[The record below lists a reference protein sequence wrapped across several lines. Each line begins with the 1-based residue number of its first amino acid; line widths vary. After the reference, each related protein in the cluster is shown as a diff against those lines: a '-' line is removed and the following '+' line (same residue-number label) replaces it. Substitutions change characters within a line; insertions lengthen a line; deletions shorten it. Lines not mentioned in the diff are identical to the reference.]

1 MRKSRPTA
9 RAIIIQGDKI
19 ALLERTRQGNYYFVF
34 PGGGIDPGE
43 TPEEAAVREA
53 LEETGLEI
61 ALDHLV
67 AEVQY
72 QGSPQYYFL
81 SHPLGGE
88 LGTGTG
94 PEMTGPPS
102 IFSGTYTPRWVAL
115 AEIPALLVLPASIAA
130 LAVGHPFW
138 PEAPLFLEE

>member
-1 MRKSRPTA
+1 MTKPRLTA
-9 RAIIIQGDKI
+9 RTIIIQGDKI
-19 ALLERTRQGNYYFVF
+19 ALLERNRQGKHYFVF
-34 PGGGIDPGE
+34 PGGGIDPDE

-61 ALDHLV
+61 GLDRLV
-67 AEVQY
+67 AEVQF
-72 QGSPQYYFL
+72 QGSPQYFFL

-88 LGTGTG
+88 LGTGAG

-102 IFSGTYTPRWVAL
+102 VLNGTYAPRWVAL
-115 AEIPALLVLPASIAA
+115 AEIPALPVLPASIAA

-138 PEAPLFLEE
+138 PESPLFLEE

>member
-1 MRKSRPTA
+1 MKIPRPTA

-19 ALLERTRQGNYYFVF
+19 ALLERNRQGKHYFVF

-61 ALDHLV
+61 GLDRLV

-72 QGSPQYYFL
+72 HGSPQYYFL
-81 SHPLGGE
+81 SHPTGGE

-102 IFSGTYTPRWVAL
+102 VLNGTYTPRWVAL
-115 AEIPALLVLPASIAA
+115 EEIPALPLLPASIAA
-130 LAVGHPFW
+130 LAARHPLW
-138 PEAPLFLEE
+138 PKSPLALKE

>member
-19 ALLERTRQGNYYFVF
+19 ALLERNRQGKHYFVF

-53 LEETGLEI
+53 FEETGLEI
-61 ALDHLV
+61 GLDRLV
-67 AEVQY
+67 AEVQF
-72 QGSPQYYFL
+72 QGSPQYFFL

-88 LGTGTG
+88 FGTGAG

-102 IFSGTYTPRWVAL
+102 ILNGTYTPRWVTL
-115 AEIPALLVLPASIAA
+115 AEIPALPVLPASIAA
-130 LAVGHPFW
+130 LTARHPLW
-138 PEAPLFLEE
+138 PESPLSFEE